1 MSYEPTR
8 STHSCRARTRIVAA
22 SIAIIVA
29 VASSACSS
37 STPSGGATS
46 ASSASGETVTLI
58 THSSFAAT
66 DAVIAEFT
74 TTTGIKVE
82 IPKSSSDAGEVLAR
96 AILAKGKPEG
106 DVLWGVDNTLL
117 SKAITASVFV
127 PYTTTAL
134 ATLDTGA
141 AALVPGHELTPVDL
155 GDVCVNYDRAAFDT
169 AGKPPAPK
177 TLDDLIKPEY
187 RGQLE
192 VENPQTSSP
201 GLVFFLATVA
211 RYGKD
216 GWKDYWTKLK
226 ANGVSVVDDWTKA
239 YTVDFSGSAG
249 KGSKPMVVSY
259 ASSPVA
265 EVLDVTPPPATS
277 PTAAMTDGCFRQ
289 VEFAGILKGTKHR
302 KAAEQLIDFLLSKT
316 FQEDMPLNMFVS
328 PVISGATVPDIYK
341 TFTVTPPVPL
351 SLAPTVI
358 AANRDKWVEEWTTLV
373 LR

>member
-1 MSYEPTR
+1 MSSDRIRSTR
-8 STHSCRARTRIVAA
+8 SHRA
-22 SIAIIVA
+22 SIASACVMLAAITT
-29 VASSACSS
+29 SACSS
-37 STPSGGATS
+37 SGSGGATSALSS

-66 DAVIAEFT
+66 DVVIAEFT
-74 TTTGIKVE
+74 TKTGIKVE

-117 SKAITASVFV
+117 SKAITAGVFT

-134 ATLDTGA
+134 STLDAGA

-169 AGKPPAPK
+169 AGKPAAPK

-239 YTVDFSGSAG
+239 YTVDFSGSTG

-277 PTAAMTDGCFRQ
+277 PTASMTDGCFRQ

-302 KAAEQLIDFLLSKT
+302 KASEQLIDFLVSKS

-328 PVISGATVPDIYK
+328 PVVSGATVPDVYK
-341 TFTVTPPVPL
+341 TFTVVPSTPL
-351 SLAPTVI
+351 SLAPSVI